1 MQTFYDKVTW
11 GQALFLFRFVDKIPA
26 GARNRECMRT
36 AKIGPDLRLTIK
48 NSRSHNWDRP
58 LIISNNLHSI
68 SFPHFLFL
76 LCRIMPSPHYT
87 EKCLLRRENHTEEVL
102 FTNKVTAF
110 FFDALSVMEW
120 SCAAPISKVERHIS
134 YRFCTSLWCSVNR
147 YSERSGSEQRTSHYL
162 SPGGG
167 GGVEVEDFG
176 GSLDFYYNRRRI
188 M

>member
-1 MQTFYDKVTW
+1 MQTFYGKVTW

-76 LCRIMPSPHYT
+76 LCRIMPCPHYT
-87 EKCLLRRENHTEEVL
+87 GKCLLRRENHTEEVL
-102 FTNKVTAF
+102 FTNF
-110 FFDALSVMEW
+110 W
-120 SCAAPISKVERHIS
+120 
-134 YRFCTSLWCSVNR
+134 
-147 YSERSGSEQRTSHYL
+147 
-162 SPGGG
+162 
-167 GGVEVEDFG
+167 
-176 GSLDFYYNRRRI
+176 GSLDFQYNRRRI
-188 M
+188 IRNWGPKKGIIEKKKEKSLKGALKSAWAMPVWEHIKYIASIILRVKRVCSLNLF